1 MRNREGTHSSML
13 LQTIRISKTGLHNFV
28 RNAWLS
34 TAATAVMSVT
44 LTLVAVSYIANVA
57 LTSTIKSVV
66 DKIDVSVFLKDSTNQ
81 DQTNAIKAKFEG
93 LENVEA
99 VKYVS
104 KSDALTEYRRQN
116 ADNPK
121 LLEAVTETDNPLPAS
136 LQIKAK
142 DPNQLQPI
150 TDLANT
156 PEVKPLLADRDAISY
171 SGDRKATIDKIIQTS
186 NFFKLLGIIASI
198 VFVVI
203 STLIIFNTIRM
214 AIFTR
219 REEIEIMKLVGATNW
234 FIRGPFI
241 FEAALYG
248 IIAAIVALIFIYTVI
263 IGGVPKL
270 GNYIETAAITN
281 ILKENVAIVVFAE
294 LFLGIMIGAASSMF
308 ALKRYLKL

>member
-1 MRNREGTHSSML
+1 ML
-13 LQTIRISKTGLHNFV
+13 LQAVRIAKTGIHNFV

-57 LTSTIKSVV
+57 LTSTIQGVV
-66 DKIDVSVFLKDSTNQ
+66 DKIDVSIFLKDSATQ
-81 DQTNAIKAKFEG
+81 EQTDAFRAKLES
-93 LENVEA
+93 LENVDG

-104 KSDALTEYRRQN
+104 KSDALAEYRRQN

-136 LQIKAK
+136 LQVKAK

-150 TDLANT
+150 TDLANQ
-156 PEVKPLLADRDAISY
+156 EDVKPLLADRDAISY
-171 SGDRKATIDKIIQTS
+171 SGDRKATIDRIIQTS
-186 NFFKLLGIIASI
+186 NFFKLLGIVASI
-198 VFVVI
+198 IFVII

-248 IIAAIVALIFIYTVI
+248 IIAAVVASIFIYTVI
-263 IGGVPKL
+263 ISGTPKL
-270 GNYIETAAITN
+270 GNYIETGSITSF
-281 ILKENVAIVVFAE
+281 LRENVALVVAAE
-294 LFLGIMIGAASSMF
+294 LVLGIFIGTASSLV

>member
-1 MRNREGTHSSML
+1 MRFVT
-13 LQTIRISKTGLHNFV
+13 TVRITKTGLHNFV

-34 TAATAVMSVT
+34 TAATAVMTVT
-44 LTLVAVSYIANVA
+44 LTLVAVSYIANAA
-57 LTSTIKSVV
+57 LTQTIKGVV
-66 DKIDVSVFLKDSTNQ
+66 EKIDVSIYLNDADTP
-81 DQTNAIKAKFEG
+81 DQINALKAKIEQVP
-93 LENVEA
+93 NVQS
-99 VKYVS
+99 VKFIS
-104 KSDALTEYRRQN
+104 KSEALAEYRKQN

-121 LLEAVTETDNPLPAS
+121 LLEAISESDNPLPAS

-142 DPNQLQPI
+142 DPNKLEPI
-150 TDLANT
+150 TAIANDKD
-156 PEVKPLLADRDAISY
+156 VKPLLAPRDAVSY

-186 NFFKLLGIIASI
+186 NFFKATGLVASLI
-198 VFVVI
+198 FIVI

-248 IIAAIVALIFIYTVI
+248 IIAAVLALLFIYSIVLT
-263 IGGVPKL
+263 GAPKL
-270 GNYIETAAITN
+270 GSYVDTKSIVGFLQNH
-281 ILKENVAIVVFAE
+281 VALVTFIE
-294 LFLGIMIGAASSMF
+294 LFIGVLIGTVSSLF

>member
-1 MRNREGTHSSML
+1 M
-13 LQTIRISKTGLHNFV
+13 
-28 RNAWLS
+28 
-34 TAATAVMSVT
+34 
-44 LTLVAVSYIANVA
+44 
-57 LTSTIKSVV
+57 
-66 DKIDVSVFLKDSTNQ
+66 
-81 DQTNAIKAKFEG
+81 
-93 LENVEA
+93 
-99 VKYVS
+99 
-104 KSDALTEYRRQN
+104 
-116 ADNPK
+116 
-121 LLEAVTETDNPLPAS
+121 
-136 LQIKAK
+136 
-142 DPNQLQPI
+142 
-150 TDLANT
+150 
-156 PEVKPLLADRDAISY
+156 
-171 SGDRKATIDKIIQTS
+171 
-186 NFFKLLGIIASI
+186 IASI

-281 ILKENVAIVVFAE
+281 ILKENVARVVFAE